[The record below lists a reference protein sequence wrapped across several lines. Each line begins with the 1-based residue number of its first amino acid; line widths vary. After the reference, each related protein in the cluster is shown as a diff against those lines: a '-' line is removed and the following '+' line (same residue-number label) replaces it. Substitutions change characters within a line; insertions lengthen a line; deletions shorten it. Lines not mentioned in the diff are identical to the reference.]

1 MMETEKARASNMEGL
16 LIASRFTVEEQ
27 NLICM
32 YKKDSRLDTMKA
44 MLISKNFVVDEE
56 INKLIDETIYKL
68 MRLKE
73 REYDIAEFTYSDERA

>member
-1 MMETEKARASNMEGL
+1 MMEIEKARALNMEGL

-44 MLISKNFVVDEE
+44 MLISKNYIDDEE
-56 INKLIDETIYKL
+56 INRLIDETIYKL
-68 MRLKE
+68 MRLKQ
-73 REYDIAEFTYSDERA
+73 REYDVAEFTYSDV

>member
-1 MMETEKARASNMEGL
+1 MMEIEKARTLNMEGL

-44 MLISKNFVVDEE
+44 MLISKNYIDDEE
-56 INKLIDETIYKL
+56 INRLIDETIYKL
-68 MRLKE
+68 MRLKQ
-73 REYDIAEFTYSDERA
+73 REYDVAEFTYSDV

>member
-1 MMETEKARASNMEGL
+1 MMEIEKARALNMEGL

-44 MLISKNFVVDEE
+44 MLISKNYIEDEE
-56 INKLIDETIYKL
+56 LKNLIDDTIYKL

-73 REYDIAEFTYSDERA
+73 REYDIAEFTYSDV

>member
-1 MMETEKARASNMEGL
+1 MMEIEKARALNMKGL
-16 LIASRFTVEEQ
+16 IIASRFTVEEQ

-44 MLISKNFVVDEE
+44 MLISKNYIEDEE
-56 INKLIDETIYKL
+56 LKNLIDDTIYKI

-73 REYDIAEFTYSDERA
+73 HEYDIAEFTYSDV

>member
-1 MMETEKARASNMEGL
+1 MEIEKARALNMEGL

-44 MLISKNFVVDEE
+44 MLISKNYIEDDD
-56 INKLIDETIYKL
+56 INRLIDDTIYKL

-73 REYDIAEFTYSDERA
+73 SEFDIAEFTYSDV